1 MQTVKS
7 LLLLVLSRFKN
18 FLTYDLRIELGLS
31 VSQIISKLCAL
42 VKLCH
47 INRSGPVF

>member
-1 MQTVKS
+1 
-7 LLLLVLSRFKN
+7 
-18 FLTYDLRIELGLS
+18 
-31 VSQIISKLCAL
+31 